1 LNHQPRESLLER
13 KIHANSRH
21 TYVIGQ
27 QHTTA
32 GFAGIAKKLDGSA
45 RATLNTHELT
55 KKPENTM
62 RGSKNIGITVSAML
76 LQSGRARD
84 TGSKQ
89 QTVDTT

>member
-1 LNHQPRESLLER
+1 LER

-27 QHTTA
+27 QHTTS
-32 GFAGIAKKLDGSA
+32 GFDSIAKKLARSA
-45 RATLNTHELT
+45 CATIDTHELT

-62 RGSKNIGITVSAML
+62 SGSKNIGITVSAML
-76 LQSGRARD
+76 LQCGRARY

-89 QTVDTT
+89 HKAGTT